1 MMGDRKK
8 HIDAYIY
15 IYTYMYICRQTCQH
29 LLRSGSVA
37 SAAIP
42 EKVLVWEQ
50 CVDKLA
56 SQRRTAK
63 LCVCCFVLVVV
74 FVVSF
79 VVVLQLYIYIYI

>member
-15 IYTYMYICRQTCQH
+15 TYMYLCRQTCQH

-79 VVVLQLYIYIYI
+79 VVVLQLYIYI